1 MRFFSFPLPQARGQ
15 VHKRMDSVYNT
26 EAGCGRRPIRVYRP
40 WVARRCCGACFRV
53 CRAHVVLATI
63 GVLLT
68 GCSRQD
74 RPTVA
79 FTQVPV
85 ADRGG
90 PDRMDTISGSVTGA
104 KPGQRIV
111 LYALANRWYVQPIV
125 EAPFTSIQPDNT
137 WKARTHLG
145 ADYAALLV
153 EPGYQPALQL
163 GALPTPGHGVVAVAV
178 RAGRLRIGL
187 VILAR
192 LMSFGGYNS
201 WWFRTSIVL
210 MIALTILALHRLRMY
225 QLTRQLNARFQERLD
240 ERTRIAQEL
249 HDTLLQGFLSAS
261 MQVDVAEDQ
270 LPDDS
275 PAKPLLRR
283 ALQLMSQV
291 TEEGRNVIR
300 GLRLPYSDSN
310 SIEEVFSMMGRE
322 LAPGDA
328 VKYSVVSDGNPRAL
342 RAAIRDEMYRIG
354 REALANAFKHAE
366 ANHVEVEVEYASS
379 QFRLLVQDD
388 GCGIDPAVLQAG
400 RQNHW
405 GLPGMRHR
413 AEKVGATLKLR
424 SRVGAGTEVELTVPA
439 TIAYEE
445 QGRGGFFR
453 WLRRPHRD

>member
-1 MRFFSFPLPQARGQ
+1 MDTDHSKLAGYALSMHAR
-15 VHKRMDSVYNT
+15 D
-26 EAGCGRRPIRVYRP
+26 EWPPGRRPRSNLPV
-40 WVARRCCGACFRV
+40 G
-53 CRAHVVLATI
+53 RAQVVFAAI
-63 GVLLT
+63 AMSLT

-74 RPTVA
+74 RPAVI

-90 PDRMDTISGSVTGA
+90 PDRTDTIAGRVTGA
-104 KPGQRIV
+104 KPGQHIV

-137 WKARTHLG
+137 WANRTHLG

-153 EPGYQPALQL
+153 DPGYKPALQL
-163 GALPTPGHGVVAVAV
+163 GALPAPGHGVVAVAV

-187 VILAR
+187 MILSRAMTFR
-192 LMSFGGYNS
+192 GYDS
-201 WWFRTSIVL
+201 WWFRTSILLV
-210 MIALTILALHRLRMY
+210 IALTAFAIHRIRMY

-300 GLRLPYSDSN
+300 GLRVPYRDSDSL
-310 SIEEVFSMMGRE
+310 EEVLSAMVEE
-322 LAPGDA
+322 LAPGDR

-342 RAAIRDEMYRIG
+342 RPAIRDEVYRIG
-354 REALANAFKHAE
+354 REALANAFKHAQ
-366 ANHVEVEVEYASS
+366 ANHVEVEVEYANND
-379 QFRLLVQDD
+379 FRLLVQDD
-388 GCGIDPAVLQAG
+388 GCGIDAAVLYAG
-400 RQNHW
+400 RRNHW
-405 GLPGMRHR
+405 GLPGMRER
-413 AEKVGATLKLR
+413 AESIGATLRLR
-424 SRVGAGTEVELTVPA
+424 SRIGAGTEVELTIPAAIAFEHDRRRFVPRWPHA
-439 TIAYEE
+439 DKA
-445 QGRGGFFR
+445 QGTGSKG
-453 WLRRPHRD
+453 